1 MNDLVKSDSEEKLPV
16 LFRKDMTSPELR
28 AVTCWMHCQGDR
40 GNFEKMEL
48 MCAMNK
54 RGKRPLWHLLHT
66 DKVRRFI
73 DQLVVAGKC
82 LPLVMDKSEVEME
95 LTSQIRRNGNINS
108 IKELNAMKQYVPK
121 DNGGGNTIV
130 QIMVTGQIGVP
141 EG

>member
-1 MNDLVKSDSEEKLPV
+1 MNEVAKTEDKLPV
-16 LFRKDMTSPELR
+16 LFRKDMTHPELR
-28 AVTCWMHCQGDR
+28 AITCWMHCGGNR

-73 DQLVVAGKC
+73 DQLVVDGKC
-82 LPLVMDKSEVEME
+82 LPLVCDKGEIEQE
-95 LTSQIRRNGNINS
+95 LSSQIRKGGNMKAIEN
-108 IKELNAMKQYVPK
+108 LNAMKQYVPK
-121 DNGGGNTIV
+121 DNSGGGTIV